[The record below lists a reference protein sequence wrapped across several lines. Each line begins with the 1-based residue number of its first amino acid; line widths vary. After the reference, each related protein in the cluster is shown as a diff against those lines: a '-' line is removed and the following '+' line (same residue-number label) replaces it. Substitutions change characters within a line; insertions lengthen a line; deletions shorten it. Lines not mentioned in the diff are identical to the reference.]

1 MRTFSLRILLSLYW
15 ADVGWDR
22 FREDDSFSELER
34 EMLKPSMRHNLTH
47 CGILNSFTTGLMSV
61 NCHLNLQLQILT
73 PAVLSY
79 VKDETK
85 LDATRVLYCYN
96 EVEPG
101 SDSNWS
107 ASYSD

>member
-47 CGILNSFTTGLMSV
+47 CGI
-61 NCHLNLQLQILT
+61 
-73 PAVLSY
+73 
-79 VKDETK
+79 
-85 LDATRVLYCYN
+85 
-96 EVEPG
+96 
-101 SDSNWS
+101 
-107 ASYSD
+107 

>member
-1 MRTFSLRILLSLYW
+1 
-15 ADVGWDR
+15 
-22 FREDDSFSELER
+22 
-34 EMLKPSMRHNLTH
+34 
-47 CGILNSFTTGLMSV
+47 MSI

-85 LDATRVLYCYN
+85 LDATRALYCYN